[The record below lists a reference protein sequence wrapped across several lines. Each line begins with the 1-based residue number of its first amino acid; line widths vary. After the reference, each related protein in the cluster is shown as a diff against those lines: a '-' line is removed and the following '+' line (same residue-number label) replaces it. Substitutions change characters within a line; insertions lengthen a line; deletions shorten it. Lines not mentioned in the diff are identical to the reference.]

1 MTKKKI
7 KRLFL
12 QQSYR
17 DAWEDYQHS
26 LKRSHYTRWDYVVFT
41 ASNEEQAKTYRMQ
54 IERRLE
60 QRVLPATTQY
70 VVLADPD
77 GKRVGSGGA
86 TLNVFRYIS
95 HREGTTD
102 CFSKLRILIIH
113 SGGDSKRIPQYSA
126 CGKLFS
132 PVPRCLPDGRRST
145 LFDEFMI
152 SLSSIPS
159 RMAPGVLVMSGDTLL
174 LFNPLQIDL
183 QQCDAAAISMKEHVS
198 IGKNHGVFLKDDA
211 SGVKEFL
218 HKLSEEQLAQK
229 GAVDERGKVYLD
241 TGAIYLSG
249 KVAELLHS
257 LILWQG
263 EENDA
268 LFAQYINDVVRLSFY
283 GDFLYP
289 LASGATL
296 EQYLLEKPEGSYSDE
311 LTICRRRIWEKL
323 SQIRMDLIAL
333 APSEFIH
340 FGTTHEL
347 CDLMAKEI
355 DDYMF
360 LDWKK
365 QILSANEDVPYACNN
380 SLVEPGCQVS
390 DLAYLEDCRITGS
403 SVIGERCVVSE
414 AHLHDVILPD
424 NITVHGIRLRGGRFV
439 LRVYGTDDN
448 PKDTLEHGCIFGMPM
463 QEYLNRADCLA
474 EDLWDTSVHDLWTAK
489 LYPICQDEQQANQC
503 SLWLLDVLQG
513 KPLPAV
519 YFSMERTSLCESFAK
534 ADVAGMLDRQMELE
548 RKNRVYQMI
557 HAIERREYP
566 LPSTQILGTAGI
578 WPEQIQLMR
587 DIAEE
592 SPLSLR
598 MRIYYH
604 LSKLVQ
610 GPLAEEF
617 ETLCFRSICDDMC
630 QAALEACSYHEEF
643 TMQKAH
649 VKVQLPVRANFGGGW
664 SDTPPYGIENGGTV
678 LNIALSVKGE
688 LPIVAE
694 ITRLDRPVV
703 VLASTDSGACQEF
716 TALEELQD
724 CQNPFDPF
732 ALHKA
737 GLLVSGYIPMKGI
750 ATDVTLANILQRMG
764 GGFCLT
770 TYVLGIPRGSGLGTS
785 SILAGAVVKAL
796 AEFVGETI
804 CDTVT
809 FARVSCLEQIM
820 STGGGWQDQVGGIA
834 PGLKLIT
841 TKPGIDQTVQLEY
854 PPVSGETMEAL
865 ERRLVLIN
873 TGQRRLARNLLRE
886 VMGKYIASVPT
897 SLDALEKIQVVAR
910 QMRDALVAGDLDG
923 FGSLMTAHWELS
935 KQLDQGS
942 TNTCIDLIFLSCE
955 ELLAGKMICGAG
967 GGGFLQV
974 ILKEGVTPE
983 MLQDRLNSV
992 FGDSVEVWDCAVWRG

>member
-17 DAWEDYQHS
+17 DAWEDYRRS
-26 LKRSHYTRWDYVVFT
+26 LTRSNYVRWDYVVFT
-41 ASNEEQAKTYRMQ
+41 ASNEEQARTYRMQ
-54 IERRLE
+54 IERRLS
-60 QRVLPATTQY
+60 QGVLPATTKY
-70 VVLADPD
+70 VVLSDPD

-86 TLNVFRYIS
+86 TLNVLRHIS
-95 HREGTTD
+95 QKEGTAE

-132 PVPRCLPDGRRST
+132 PVPRCLPDGRRSS

-159 RMAPGVLVMSGDTLL
+159 RMSGGVLVMSGDTLL

-183 QQCDAAAISMKEHVS
+183 QQCDAAAISMKESVS

-229 GAVDERGKVYLD
+229 GAVDEQGNVYLD

-249 KVAELLHS
+249 RVAELLHS
-257 LILWQG
+257 LISVQG
-263 EENDA
+263 ENSDT
-268 LFAQYINDVVRLSFY
+268 LFAQYVNDLVRLSFY
-283 GDFLYP
+283 GDFLFP
-289 LASGATL
+289 LASGSTL
-296 EQYLLEKPEGSYSDE
+296 ERYLLEKPEGSYSDE
-311 LTICRRRIWEKL
+311 LTVCRRRIWEKL
-323 SQIRMDLIAL
+323 SGIRMDLIAL

-347 CDLMAKEI
+347 CDLMTKEI

-365 QILSANEDVPYACNN
+365 QILSNPEEVAYACNN
-380 SLVEPGCQVS
+380 SLVEASCQVS
-390 DLAYLEDCRITGS
+390 PLAYLEDSSITGA
-403 SVIGERCVVSE
+403 SVIGSRCVVSE

-424 NITVHGIRLRGGRFV
+424 NVTVHGIHLRGGRYV

-448 PKDTLEHGCIFGMPM
+448 PKDTLASGQIFGMPM
-463 QEYLNRADCLA
+463 QVYLEKAGCFP
-474 EDLWDTSVHDLWTAK
+474 EDLWDSEVHDLWTAK
-489 LYPICQDEQQANQC
+489 LYPVCEDEQQANAC
-503 SLWLLDVLQG
+503 SLWLLDVLNG
-513 KPLPAV
+513 KPLPEA
-519 YFSMERTSLCESFAK
+519 YFSMERTSLCESFAQ
-534 ADVAGMLDRQMELE
+534 ADVAEMLDRQMDLE
-548 RKNRVYQMI
+548 RRNRVYSMV
-557 HAIERREYP
+557 HAIERKEYP
-566 LPSTQILGTAGI
+566 LPKERIFGTTGI

-587 DIAEE
+587 DIAKDSE
-592 SPLSLR
+592 LSLR

-604 LSKLVQ
+604 LSKMVQ

-617 ETLCFRSICDDMC
+617 ETLCFQSLCDDMC
-630 QAALEACSYHEEF
+630 DAALEACSFHEEF
-643 TMQKAH
+643 TIAKDR

-664 SDTPPYGIENGGTV
+664 SDTPPYCIENGGTV
-678 LNIALSVKGE
+678 LNIALSVKDA

-694 ITRLDRPVV
+694 IERLERPVV
-703 VLASTDSGACQEF
+703 VLTSTDSGVRQEF
-716 TALEELQD
+716 TSLKELQD
-724 CQNPFDPF
+724 CRNPFDAF

-737 GLLVSGYIPMKGI
+737 GLLVSGYIPMKGASPEI
-750 ATDVTLANILQRMG
+750 TLEDILKRLG

-770 TYVLGIPRGSGLGTS
+770 TYVLDIPRGSGLGTS

-796 AEFVGETI
+796 AEFVAEPI
-804 CDTVT
+804 SDEVT
-809 FARVSCLEQIM
+809 FARVSCLEQVM

-841 TKPGIDQTVQLEY
+841 TKPGIRQEVQLEY
-854 PPVSGETMEAL
+854 PPVSAETMAEL
-865 ERRLVLIN
+865 EERLVLIN

-897 SLDALEKIQVVAR
+897 SIEALQKIQEVAC
-910 QMRDALVAGDLDG
+910 QLRDALVAGDVDG
-923 FGSLMTAHWELS
+923 FGALMSAHWELS
-935 KQLDQGS
+935 QQLDRGS

-955 ELLAGKMICGAG
+955 DLLAGKMICGAG

-974 ILKEGVTPE
+974 ILKKGVTAQQLRE
-983 MLQDRLNSV
+983 RLNGI
-992 FGDSVEVWDCAVWRG
+992 FGDSVEVWDCAIWK